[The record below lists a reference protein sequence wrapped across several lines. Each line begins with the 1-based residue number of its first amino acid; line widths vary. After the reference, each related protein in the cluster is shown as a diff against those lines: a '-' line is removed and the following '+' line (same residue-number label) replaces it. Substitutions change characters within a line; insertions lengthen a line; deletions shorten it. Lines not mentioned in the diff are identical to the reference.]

1 MKVFHQ
7 DGNEDLLDKK
17 EKERLSILKL
27 AEQGEYIK
35 GVGIRDKEFY
45 LLVEDEPDDMYLSW
59 FTNPKY
65 RLEEGFRKDF
75 RDKYSEIELMKSKI
89 KGEYRQI
96 PR

>member
-59 FTNPKY
+59 FTNPKH

-89 KGEYRQI
+89 KGEYREI